1 MHPDQRQA
9 RRYLRTPTP
18 SPDAS
23 EIAFIHAGDIWIVPT
38 QGGHARRL
46 TSPRASHWGLRWSR
60 NGQYIACTSDRS
72 GQGDIYVLPVEE
84 GAEVRRLTAHGM
96 GSDVED
102 WAADDQSI
110 YFSSAREQAG
120 SALYRVNLSGGT
132 PIRWISQLYEQLGDL
147 AVSPDGTQLA
157 MAVIRS
163 AWWRRSPTPSSRCD
177 IWLCENVPDPSDLR
191 RISPS
196 EYSYRWP
203 MWSANGQGLY
213 VVSERNGI
221 ENIWL
226 IDLQAGNER
235 QITDFR
241 DGRVLWPSISADGR
255 MIVFERDFGLWRMNT
270 RSRRVTPIDVKLPAD
285 KKNSSVFFANYSREL
300 TELALAPDGKKLAF
314 VVRGE
319 VFLDFADKETD
330 KDLRQG
336 NSFRVTSTS
345 AREGDVAWA
354 PNSRH
359 LVYISDRDGHPEVYG
374 YDALSHAEK
383 RLTQSVQSKRSPLY
397 SPNGAWIAYLVDER
411 EIHLIEVA
419 AGHERILKQDNLAF
433 YTGLAWSP
441 DSRWLVFIATDENSF
456 ENLYVQ
462 AIDSDQ
468 AHQITFLSNLVVMNP
483 LWAANGQFIICT
495 SGHYRTE
502 MQIVRVDLRPI
513 DPFFREAEFDKLFE
527 QRNGKGRSE
536 QPEAANDSKSIGP
549 DEPVLAQAS
558 PPLAVSQLAPQAEDE
573 HVQPHVVSTEPT
585 KEIKEEQKKESS
597 ENPQAERPPIQI
609 VFENIQRRTYLLTPL
624 QMDARAMA
632 ISHDSRDLL
641 FRATIAGKNSIWTM
655 ALDEPRIEQAPRQI
669 TASGGTKFNAQ
680 FAPDNKSFY
689 FLDSGQIA
697 IRKFPTGDQ
706 TMLPVT
712 AEVSYNFHQEKL
724 QVFGEYWRLLRD
736 YFYDPSFGGVD
747 WEAIGAQYLPY
758 VEGSQTPGDLHA
770 LLRLMSGELRSSH
783 LGIVGRGMLYINDGY
798 IGLLFDA
805 ALQLSEGRLR
815 VSEVLPE
822 SPAAR
827 VGVQVG
833 DELLA
838 INDHEIEAHTNIDE
852 LLGRSVERRV
862 RLRIASA
869 ENNGVVRVLAVRPV
883 DLHSYSK
890 LRYRA
895 WVQSNEAYVHRVS
908 TGRLGYVHIAEM
920 SYEAYQQFL
929 TDLDTEAYGKE
940 GVVIDVRFN
949 HGGHTASFLLDVL
962 TRRSMVLSARPG
974 RRPIDSGQMM
984 GNRVLDRPTVLIT
997 NEHTASNA
1005 ESFTETYRRMG
1016 LGPVV
1021 GRPTAGEVISTSR
1034 MPLLDGSI
1042 MLLPHAQVMTLD
1054 GENLEGKGRPV
1065 DVDVPLPLGA
1075 SARGIDTQIDAAVA
1089 ALLGRID
1096 QPVGNGQNI

>member
-1 MHPDQRQA
+1 MHPEQRQS

-23 EIAFIHAGDIWIVPT
+23 EVAFIHAGDVWIVPI

-46 TSPRASHWGLRWSR
+46 TSPRASHWSLRWSR
-60 NGQYIACTSDRS
+60 NGEYIACTSDRS
-72 GQGDIYVLPVEE
+72 GQGDIYVLPLEE
-84 GAEVRRLTAHGM
+84 GAEVRRLTAHGLE
-96 GSDVED
+96 SDVED
-102 WAADDQSI
+102 WAADDQSV
-110 YFSSAREQAG
+110 YFSSRRDQAG
-120 SALYRVNLSGGT
+120 TALYRVHLSGGT
-132 PIRWISQLYEQLGDL
+132 PIRWVSQFYEDLGDL
-147 AVSPDGTQLA
+147 TVSPDGTQLA
-157 MAVIRS
+157 FGVLRG
-163 AWWRRSPTPSSRCD
+163 AWWRRGSTPSNRSD
-177 IWLCENVPDPSDLR
+177 IWLCENVPDPADLR
-191 RISPS
+191 RISTT

-203 MWSANGQGLY
+203 MWAANGHELY

-221 ENIWL
+221 ENLWL
-226 IDLQAGNER
+226 IDLHGGGER

-241 DGRVLWPSISADGR
+241 DGRLLWPAMSADGR
-255 MIVFERDFGLWRMNT
+255 TIVFERDFGLWRMNT
-270 RSRRVTPIDVKLPAD
+270 RSRRVAPIEVKLPAD
-285 KKNSSVFFANYSREL
+285 QKNSSVFIMNYQREL
-300 TELALAPDGKKLAF
+300 TELALAPDGKKVAF

-345 AREGDVAWA
+345 ARESDVAWA
-354 PNSRH
+354 PNSCR
-359 LVYISDRDGHPEVYG
+359 LIYVSDRDGHPEIYG
-374 YDALSHAEK
+374 YDAVTHTET
-383 RLTQSVQSKRSPLY
+383 RLTQSTQSKKSPLY
-397 SPNGAWIAYLVDER
+397 SPDGAWIAYLADER

-419 AGHERILKQDNLAF
+419 TGQERILKQEYLAF

-441 DSRWLVFIATDENSF
+441 DSRWLVFIAADENSF
-456 ENLYVQ
+456 ENLYIQ

-468 AHQITFLSNLVVMNP
+468 AHQITFLSNLVMMNP

-502 MQIVRVDLRPI
+502 MQIVRVDLRPVE
-513 DPFFREAEFDKLFE
+513 PFFREAEFDKLFDA
-527 QRNGKGRSE
+527 RNGKNRPE
-536 QPEAANDSKSIGP
+536 QPEGGSDTKAPSSQRPELDHAD
-549 DEPVLAQAS
+549 VLEALFQSGTQDAKEQPQSHAPASAQ
-558 PPLAVSQLAPQAEDE
+558 
-573 HVQPHVVSTEPT
+573 
-585 KEIKEEQKKESS
+585 KEEAKEEPKKEAA
-597 ENPQAERPPIQI
+597 EKPAAERQPIQI
-609 VFENIQRRTYLLTPL
+609 VFENIERRNYLLTTPQL
-624 QMDARAMA
+624 DARAMA

-641 FRATIAGKNSIWTM
+641 FRATIAGKSSIWAM
-655 ALDEPRIEQAPRQI
+655 ALDQPRADQAPRQI
-669 TASGGTKFNAQ
+669 TASGGTKHDAQ

-689 FLDSGQIA
+689 FLESGQIA
-697 IRKFPTGDQ
+697 IRKFPTGEQ
-706 TMLPVT
+706 SLLPIN

-758 VEGSQTPGDLHA
+758 VEGSQTSGDLHA

-783 LGIVGRGMLYINDGY
+783 LGTAGRGTTYINDGY

-805 ALQLSEGRLR
+805 VLQVNEGRLR

-822 SPAAR
+822 SPAALA
-827 VGVQVG
+827 GVKPG
-833 DELLA
+833 DELVA
-838 INDHEIEAHTNIDE
+838 INDQQIEAHTNIDE
-852 LLGRSVERRV
+852 ILGRSVERRV
-862 RLRIASA
+862 RLRVASA
-869 ENNGVVRVLAVRPV
+869 DTSSSVRELAVRPI
-883 DLHSYSK
+883 DMSSYSK

-895 WVQSNEAYVHRVS
+895 WVQANEAYVHQVS
-908 TGRLGYVHIAEM
+908 AGRLGYVHIPEM
-920 SYEAYQQFL
+920 SYESYQQFL

-949 HGGHTASFLLDVL
+949 HGGHTATFLLDVL

-997 NEHTASNA
+997 NEHTGSNA

-1021 GRPTAGEVISTSR
+1021 GRPTAGAVISTWR
-1034 MPLLDGSI
+1034 MPLLDGSV
-1042 MLLPHAQVMTLD
+1042 MMLPHAQVMTLD

-1096 QPVGNGQNI
+1096 QGRSQNTQ